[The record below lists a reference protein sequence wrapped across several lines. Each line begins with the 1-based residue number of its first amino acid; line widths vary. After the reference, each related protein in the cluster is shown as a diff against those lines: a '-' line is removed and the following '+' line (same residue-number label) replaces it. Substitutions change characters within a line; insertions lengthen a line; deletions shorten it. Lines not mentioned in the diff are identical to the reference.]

1 MNRLR
6 DFARRNPVRVA
17 AWVSATVAII
27 VGVLWPDM
35 DVEPIITFV
44 LATLGLGE
52 YAQRIENAKTTEA
65 LLTPPPAEEEA

>member
-52 YAQRIENAKTTEA
+52 YAQRIENAKTAEA
-65 LLTPPPAEEEA
+65 LATPPPGEEA